1 MGNGASNKVPHRYDG
16 LSNNDMNL
24 IAVLEVVS
32 LGIVNVNNHG
42 IVLKDPISG
51 LVDRVKDLWD
61 T

>member
-1 MGNGASNKVPHRYDG
+1 MVLVIRFLIVYDG